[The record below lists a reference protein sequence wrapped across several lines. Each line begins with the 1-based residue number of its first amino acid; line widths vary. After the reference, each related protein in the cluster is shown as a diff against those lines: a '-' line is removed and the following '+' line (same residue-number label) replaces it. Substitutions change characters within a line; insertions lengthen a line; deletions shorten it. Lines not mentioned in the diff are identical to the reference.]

1 MSPGW
6 VLERLPLIQRWRPWF
21 LDHWVIRATLVKY
34 MLEIDLR
41 YTTPHHVYEMRY
53 DGFLLP
59 ERINVWRTSICV
71 WHLLSPYCVISFD
84 WFQMF
89 STVFKCGVVYN
100 YWNLW
105 CFFDVCTKQTTRQE
119 TCNYMYIYVYI
130 VVYVYIFFA
139 MHVFMFSNYC
149 KLPLSMHSIDS
160 PKEPFRLLTYETNG
174 WSFPTEILPNA
185 GPE

>member
-89 STVFKCGVVYN
+89 STVFECGVVYN

-119 TCNYMYIYVYI
+119 TCNYMYIYICIYCCLCI
-130 VVYVYIFFA
+130 HIFCHARLYVFKLLQVAAFNAQYRLPKGT
-139 MHVFMFSNYC
+139 VSTLDLWNKRLEFSNRN
-149 KLPLSMHSIDS
+149 
-160 PKEPFRLLTYETNG
+160 F
-174 WSFPTEILPNA
+174 A
-185 GPE
+185 